1 MSELAGGQLTARA
14 AQIAAVLAKHGLKA
28 GQGGRGRPAGPAARG
43 ARGARADVLQARP
56 DALDPPRPDSARARR
71 RAREPSGP
79 RAAAERGR
87 GRAGDGGGAR
97 RPLGGRVREH
107 RARAAGRGHD
117 RPGAQG
123 PPRGRRP
130 GGGQGPATERRG
142 RDRARSRPVRTLRRE
157 GRGAR
162 GPLRTGRHPGRC
174 RASLG
179 IAPPRARLPRG
190 GGEHRADARGAG
202 SVPAAGRPL
211 GAHPALEQA
220 APRHGRGRRR
230 PAARGACRRRAPRG
244 RTAAA
249 GGVLPPGADGGL
261 LPCRPASRQPALE
274 RGPHL
279 PARPRDG
286 RDPRRRHPWAAA
298 ADAARVLARGRGVPR
313 RRPPDARRGR
323 PRRRH
328 RGRCAP
334 ISPTTSASSRSARS
348 ATSSSARCS
357 TR

>member
-1 MSELAGGQLTARA
+1 MLSTRPDLIPPELADEL
-14 AQIAAVLAKHGLKA
+14 AQ
-28 GQGGRGRPAGPAARG
+28 
-43 ARGARADVLQARP
+43 
-56 DALDPPRPDSARARR
+56 PP
-71 RAREPSGP
+71 GP

-298 ADAARVLARGRGVPR
+298 ADAAPRSGARTRSS
-313 RRPPDARRGR
+313 
-323 PRRRH
+323 
-328 RGRCAP
+328 
-334 ISPTTSASSRSARS
+334 SPTSS
-348 ATSSSARCS
+348 
-357 TR
+357 